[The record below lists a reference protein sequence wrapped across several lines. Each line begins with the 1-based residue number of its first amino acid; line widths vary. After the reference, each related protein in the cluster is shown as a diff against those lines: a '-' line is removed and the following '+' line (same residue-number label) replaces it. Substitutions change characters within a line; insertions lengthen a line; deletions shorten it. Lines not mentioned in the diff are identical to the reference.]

1 MTSAMRELSNFI
13 DEFEL
18 VDLPR
23 GMGCKGG
30 GVVVTLGVEGMVARL
45 DHFIFFGDWEELVSR
60 PMQHLQLR
68 PISNHCPVFLYY
80 EGEKRPKPV

>member
-30 GVVVTLGVEGMVARL
+30 GGVVTLGVEGMVARL
-45 DHFIFFGDWEELVSR
+45 DQFIFFGD
-60 PMQHLQLR
+60 
-68 PISNHCPVFLYY
+68 
-80 EGEKRPKPV
+80 